1 MKPGAAILVGTIV
14 YAVIGIIACGGFTVY
29 VSKKTKNPN
38 DIADN
43 RMYLCEL
50 IFFSYKRIT
59 LVSVSI
65 ATFCLW
71 LMWVVA
77 YMA

>member
-1 MKPGAAILVGTIV
+1 MQPGAAILVGTIV
-14 YAVIGIIACGGFTVY
+14 YAVIGLLACGGFTVY

-43 RMYLCEL
+43 R
-50 IFFSYKRIT
+50 IIT
-59 LVSVSI
+59 LVSVTI

>member
-14 YAVIGIIACGGFTVY
+14 YAVIGVIACGGFTVY

-43 RMYLCEL
+43 RMYLL
-50 IFFSYKRIT
+50 RIIFFS
-59 LVSVSI
+59 
-65 ATFCLW
+65 
-71 LMWVVA
+71 
-77 YMA
+77 